1 MLKQILVSTNILIT
15 ALFSGQIHANEV
27 KIDVPFELL
36 ELIGD
41 VEYGEYLASDC
52 KTCHKANG
60 ESGGIPNIH
69 GKSMSELI
77 TALYAYREKIKPNP
91 VMQMQAGR
99 LSNEEI
105 AALAAYFEI
114 LINWEE

>member
-1 MLKQILVSTNILIT
+1 MLKQILLSTKIIFMVL
-15 ALFSGQIHANEV
+15 LSGQIHADEV

-36 ELIGD
+36 ELVGD

-52 KTCHKANG
+52 KTCHKADG
-60 ESGGIPNIH
+60 ESGGIPNIY
-69 GKSMSELI
+69 GKSMGELI
-77 TALYAYREKIKPNP
+77 TALYGYREKIIPNP

-99 LSNEEI
+99 LSDEEI
-105 AALAAYFEI
+105 AALAAYFEN

>member
-1 MLKQILVSTNILIT
+1 MLKQILLSTKIIIMVL
-15 ALFSGQIHANEV
+15 LSGQIHADEV

-36 ELIGD
+36 ELVGD

-52 KTCHKANG
+52 KTCHKADG

-69 GKSMSELI
+69 GKSMGELI
-77 TALYAYREKIKPNP
+77 TALYGYREKIKPNP

-105 AALAAYFEI
+105 AASAAYFEN